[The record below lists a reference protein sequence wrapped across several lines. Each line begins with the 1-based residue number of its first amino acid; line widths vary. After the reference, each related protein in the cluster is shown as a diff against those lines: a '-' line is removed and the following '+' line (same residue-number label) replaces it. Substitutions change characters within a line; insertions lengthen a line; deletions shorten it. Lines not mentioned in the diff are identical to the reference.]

1 MPTSTVMSGASLGE
15 PRSMLVSGASFAGLA
30 TAFWLNRLGYRVTV
44 VEVAPGLRRGG
55 TPVDIEGETIAI
67 LTRMGLMDAVRART
81 LPPRRFAFKDAKNTT
96 LGEMAH
102 QPDDEAG
109 PRYEIHRDDLLDVLS
124 GAIEGDVELLFN
136 RSIVAIE
143 ERPEAVSATFSDGS
157 RHEFALIFGCD
168 GNRSNTRRLVFGDGE
183 QFTHFMGGYFYLKVV
198 PDTGLLLPNTSEVF
212 AVPGLMALLN
222 GYDDRTDIGF
232 GFRSAGK
239 IEYDYRNKDQQ
250 RCLIRDQFSGLGWKV
265 PDMLAHMGEDND
277 FYFDRISQI
286 RMPTWSHGRIALVG
300 DAGYCVSPFAG
311 LGGSMAIIGAGRL
324 ADALT
329 RHPDDHSHAF
339 HDYEEGLR
347 PFVEQ
352 VQERAAIDSVQMLF
366 PGDESEMAE
375 RDRKLSIG
383 EIGVQSS

>member
-1 MPTSTVMSGASLGE
+1 MPTSTVMSSASTE
-15 PRSMLVSGASFAGLA
+15 SPSVLVSGASFAGLA
-30 TAFWLNRLGYRVTV
+30 TAFWLKRLGYHVTV

-81 LPPRRFAFKDAKNTT
+81 LPPRRFAFKDTKNST
-96 LGEMAH
+96 LGDMAH
-102 QPDDEAG
+102 HPDDEAG
-109 PRYEIHRDDLLDVLS
+109 PRYEIHRDDLLDVLY
-124 GAIEGDVELLFN
+124 GAIEGDVQLWFN

-143 ERPEAVSATFSDGS
+143 VRPEAVSATFSDGS
-157 RHEFALIFGCD
+157 QQEFTLLCGCD

-198 PDTGLLLPNTSEVF
+198 PNTGLLPPNSSELF
-212 AVPGLMALLN
+212 AVPGRMAMLN

-232 GFRSAGK
+232 GFRTASE

-250 RCLIRDQFSGLGWKV
+250 RRLIREHFSGLEWKV
-265 PDMLAHMGEDND
+265 PDMLAHIGEDND

-286 RMPTWSHGRIALVG
+286 RMPSWSHGRITLVG

-324 ADALT
+324 ADALAQ
-329 RHPDDHSHAF
+329 HPDNHSAAF
-339 HDYEEGLR
+339 DAYEEGLR

-366 PGDESEMAE
+366 PGDETEMAE
-375 RDRKLSIG
+375 RDRKLAIG
-383 EIGVQSS
+383 DIGV